1 MDFKKQTTYSGKI
14 KELRIVDGRFIDKE
28 GEIINLAE
36 ILGSVY
42 SNNMP
47 FDLSTTS
54 KEEEMID
61 IEPDEEVDIDSLA
74 PDED

>member
-14 KELRIVDGRFIDKE
+14 KELRIVNGQFIDKE

-42 SNNMP
+42 ANNMS
-47 FDLSTTS
+47 FDLSTTA
-54 KEEEMID
+54 KEEEAID
-61 IEPDEEVDIDSLA
+61 VESDEY
-74 PDED
+74 